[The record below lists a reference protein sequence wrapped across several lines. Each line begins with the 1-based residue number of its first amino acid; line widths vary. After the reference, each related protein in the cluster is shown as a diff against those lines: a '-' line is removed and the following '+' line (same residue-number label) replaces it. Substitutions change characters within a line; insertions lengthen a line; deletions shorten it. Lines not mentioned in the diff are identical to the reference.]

1 MKTRNLGHIE
11 TMRALAALAVAS
23 FHFIHYSGEGGH
35 LFSNESLKNCAK
47 FGAQGVELFFIISGF
62 IIPFALDQS
71 GYQIRNYFQYLGKR
85 LIRLFP
91 PYLAAIGGIIIVSYL
106 LCRFVWYIDYDLNVR
121 QTLVNIFFLG
131 DVFPEFGWIN
141 PIFKT
146 LKVELQFYILMG
158 LIFPLV
164 IRNKWWLTGISIA
177 FLVLGI
183 LSKDSYTVLINAP
196 FFLVG
201 LITWLIQKN
210 GNSIFYFVILILT
223 QLMLLRYFQW
233 EDLIV
238 AWLGIAMLMYL
249 PKSTRFLSLTGKISY
264 SFYLIHGLTGG
275 WFLYFV
281 TRDSGFEKY
290 NWVLFL
296 GAILISWIGAYIMY
310 RLIEK
315 PCLKLSAK
323 IKYVNP

>member
-1 MKTRNLGHIE
+1 
-11 TMRALAALAVAS
+11 
-23 FHFIHYSGEGGH
+23 
-35 LFSNESLKNCAK
+35 
-47 FGAQGVELFFIISGF
+47 
-62 IIPFALDQS
+62 
-71 GYQIRNYFQYLGKR
+71 
-85 LIRLFP
+85 
-91 PYLAAIGGIIIVSYL
+91 
-106 LCRFVWYIDYDLNVR
+106 
-121 QTLVNIFFLG
+121 
-131 DVFPEFGWIN
+131 
-141 PIFKT
+141 
-146 LKVELQFYILMG
+146 ELQFYILMG

-177 FLVLGI
+177 FLALGI

-223 QLMLLRYFQW
+223 QLMLLQYFQW
-233 EDLIV
+233 EDMIV
-238 AWLGIAMLMYL
+238 TWLGIAMLMYL
-249 PKSTRFLSLTGKISY
+249 AKSTRLLSLTGKISY

-275 WFLYFV
+275 WFLYFA
-281 TRDSGFEKY
+281 TRGSGFEKY

-315 PCLKLSAK
+315 PCFKLSAK
-323 IKYVNP
+323 IKYFNP